1 LPDTED
7 KGCDVTPDEAAY
19 GAIVTTCG
27 MASGKHNTM
36 CLARRCI
43 EQNIPGDFVE
53 CGVHAGGHPA
63 LMSFINAKY
72 GGNRMVHLFDSWE
85 GMPVGSPDDTE
96 FDRKILGVNPDR
108 LHGRAANW
116 FIATIEQTRHNMK
129 AWRVDETRL
138 VYHKGWLQDVLPIV
152 APTMG
157 PIALLRI
164 DVDLYDSTVP
174 VIKYLY
180 PKVSSGGYIISDDY
194 GESEAAIPAR
204 LALLKTLG
212 ELGVEPPKVM
222 RINDTPGTVW
232 WRKP

>member
-1 LPDTED
+1 MED

-36 CLARRCI
+36 CLATRI
-43 EQNIPGDFVE
+43 IKAGIPGDFVE

-72 GGNRMVHLFDSWE
+72 GGNREVHLFDSFE

-96 FDRKILGVNPDR
+96 FDRSILGVNPDR
-108 LHGRAANW
+108 LHGKPANW
-116 FIATIEQTRHNMK
+116 FIATIEQTQHNMK
-129 AWRVDETRL
+129 AWHVDESRL
-138 VYHKGWLQDVLPIV
+138 VWHKGWLQDVLPV
-152 APTMG
+152 DAPKMG
-157 PIALLRI
+157 PISLLRI

-174 VIKYLY
+174 IIKYLY
-180 PKVSSGGYIISDDY
+180 PLVSSGGYIIDDDW
-194 GESEAAIPAR
+194 GETEEPIPAR
-204 LALLKTLG
+204 RALLKTLA
-212 ELGVEPPKVM
+212 ELGVEPPQVM
-222 RINDTPGTVW
+222 RIPDTRGTVW